1 MIKFTGQEENLLYS
15 LIEEVTGTSQ
25 KGSYKKDVLIMNIER
40 RMSILCVHT
49 LPQYL
54 IKLSEDDEEYDHF
67 VSMTTIHTTYW
78 FRENPHFQIIEE
90 DIIKRLN
97 SVQGTLNLRL
107 WSSACSTGQ
116 EVYSLILILEK
127 LLQKFPRFNYEIYGS
142 DIDSLSVAKARAAK
156 YSLNELKTIP
166 LEYHRFL
173 EIGKD
178 SFTLKD
184 NLKRKVK
191 FFTSSLTDDASDVI
205 KEKIDYIFCRNVLI
219 YFEPKSAMKVIRGF
233 EKFLAQDGL
242 LVLGHSE
249 NFETSLTK
257 FKLERNACF
266 RFKEKEL
273 PELSLSSEDILKNFR
288 SPQIIVI
295 GASTGGPETLEKFLR
310 NFPKPCPP
318 VVVSNTLIQC
328 ILNLSPDVLPQFQ
341 V

>member
-1 MIKFTGQEENLLYS
+1 
-15 LIEEVTGTSQ
+15 
-25 KGSYKKDVLIMNIER
+25 
-40 RMSILCVHT
+40 
-49 LPQYL
+49 
-54 IKLSEDDEEYDHF
+54 
-67 VSMTTIHTTYW
+67 MTTIHTTYW